1 MFWKKGVFMK
11 KGSFFKIAGSL
22 VMLSALVSGCASY
35 NAAPLCNLSTE
46 VIQKVPATETGVVA
60 VAKAFDKSDCK
71 KFLDRDVIGEG
82 YQPVQLY
89 IENQSDKNY
98 VFSLSR
104 VSLPTARSEE
114 VADKVHTSTVGR
126 AVGYGAASLII
137 WPFLIPAIVDGI
149 KSAEANQ
156 SLDTDFS
163 AKAAKDQ
170 VLYPHSH
177 MNTVIF
183 VPRDAYQS
191 KFNITLIEE
200 KTREPKLLEVQAS

>member
-1 MFWKKGVFMK
+1 MK
-11 KGSFFKIAGSL
+11 KGNFFKLSGSL
-22 VMLSALVSGCASY
+22 LMLSALVSGCASY
-35 NAAPLCNLSTE
+35 NAAPLSSLSTE
-46 VIQKVPATETGVVA
+46 VIQKVPTTGTDVVA
-60 VAKAFDKSDCK
+60 VAKAFDKSDCQ
-71 KFLDRDVIGEG
+71 KFLDRDVMKEG
-82 YQPVQLY
+82 YQPIQLY
-89 IENQSDKNY
+89 IENPSDKNY

-104 VSLPTARSEE
+104 ISLPTARPEE

-126 AVGYGAASLII
+126 AVGYSVAGLFL
-137 WPFLIPAIVDGI
+137 WPLFIPAVIDGV
-149 KSAEANQ
+149 KSSEANR

-170 VLYPHSH
+170 VLHPHSH
-177 MNTVIF
+177 MNTIIF